1 MSLVMYVKPGC
12 PWCDRQRERF
22 RDQGVEWEE
31 LDATVDRDARAELI
45 RLTGGTRM
53 VPTVVDDGALV
64 SVGFDG
70 HG

>member
-1 MSLVMYVKPGC
+1 MTVVMYVKPGC

-22 RDQGVEWEE
+22 LEQGVEWEE
-31 LDATVDRDARAELI
+31 LDATADRAARADLI
-45 RLTGGTRM
+45 RLTDGTRM
-53 VPTVVDDGALV
+53 VPTVVEDGVLV

>member
-1 MSLVMYVKPGC
+1 MTVVMYVKPGC

-22 RDQGVEWEE
+22 REQGVEREE
-31 LDATVDRDARAELI
+31 LDATADRAARADLI
-45 RLTGGTRM
+45 RHTDGTRM
-53 VPTVVDDGALV
+53 VPTVVEDGVVV